1 MASSGNSQDYN
12 VSDEMEIE
20 CSEWSELD
28 YELLMNIDL
37 LLGGYG
43 TIVLASLG
51 VCANML
57 AIAVFCKKSFKSN
70 FNNLLIALAV
80 FDLLFLVV
88 CITESVRRS
97 FQNSIANASSMSGY
111 ATQIHHQLFPYFLY
125 PLHNILLTCS
135 IFMTISISIE
145 RYLAIF
151 HPLVYRNR
159 SYSWNL
165 MCHIL
170 PVISLAVIINIPKFM
185 ESEVHYVG
193 ETSQIRP
200 TAMRFD
206 RAYAVFYQNWTR
218 FLVLGLIP
226 MALLIFLNVRVFIA
240 IHSRKSS
247 SKEMT
252 YSTILLLIVAI
263 FIICHVPRV
272 ALNIYEVFDYEKISI
287 CGPPFW
293 SVVFQVF
300 SNGILPALNSA
311 INFFI
316 YFLAG
321 RKFRNSLM
329 NLLLCRNDTTMNV
342 VSKTSFR
349 TADTKLIAGNEE
361 TARKIKD
368 VIELKKQTWSSKV

>member
-1 MASSGNSQDYN
+1 MCAVLVLLKMLLQTDRRIVIEFWPKRLICRMCRLQMLQIYIWSTEKVGNNLSVSVKKITSEATFIMASSENSQDYN

-28 YELLMNIDL
+28 RELLMNIDL

-111 ATQIHHQLFPYFLY
+111 AIQIHHQLFPYFLY

-159 SYSWNL
+159 
-165 MCHIL
+165 
-170 PVISLAVIINIPKFM
+170 
-185 ESEVHYVG
+185 
-193 ETSQIRP
+193 
-200 TAMRFD
+200 
-206 RAYAVFYQNWTR
+206 
-218 FLVLGLIP
+218 
-226 MALLIFLNVRVFIA
+226 
-240 IHSRKSS
+240 
-247 SKEMT
+247 
-252 YSTILLLIVAI
+252 
-263 FIICHVPRV
+263 
-272 ALNIYEVFDYEKISI
+272 
-287 CGPPFW
+287 
-293 SVVFQVF
+293 
-300 SNGILPALNSA
+300 
-311 INFFI
+311 
-316 YFLAG
+316 
-321 RKFRNSLM
+321 
-329 NLLLCRNDTTMNV
+329 
-342 VSKTSFR
+342 
-349 TADTKLIAGNEE
+349 
-361 TARKIKD
+361 
-368 VIELKKQTWSSKV
+368 